1 MKLVSKVL
9 DGGVFFRAI
18 IIIPTIMQADHQH
31 FRGIQDLLLTGL
43 DFGFD
48 GEFGLPI
55 PRLELEVLVE
65 IFIHLQ
71 LLCDQCIPF
80 RIQEL
85 KCGVVIRQF
94 W

>member
-48 GEFGLPI
+48 G
-55 PRLELEVLVE
+55 
-65 IFIHLQ
+65 
-71 LLCDQCIPF
+71 
-80 RIQEL
+80 
-85 KCGVVIRQF
+85 
-94 W
+94 